1 MSLNELDNFVLI
13 FPNQGWTS
21 AATDDELTNVV
32 SQLSPNI
39 SYAETVSSNLRTLST
54 HNADASGVIG
64 GFLFVPDLNRN
75 DACYNISKQ
84 YVPSNVTRQSNLPA
98 TDFSLIAI
106 APWISVECTQ
116 GYLAAARKDPV
127 RAFIFY
133 QPDNSTDQP
142 PPISS
147 EQWSLRDGGSWKTA
161 NNFPAYAVPGSLG
174 ARMMYQLSRYSGN
187 LTDVPYGHQLS
198 MIPGVD
204 PREYV
209 RIYTQLDLSQGS
221 SLPNLWEFLLIII
234 AVLVLMLAVTS
245 GSMHYI
251 QRSRRRALR
260 RRVQT
265 GEVNLEALGIKR
277 LTVPQHVIDNMPLFT
292 YNFRSEQLPAVPKD
306 PTALTIHESQYTSEN
321 DTATIPTSTTS
332 NNVQPVTQPN
342 NEDNLTLAQ
351 DHRLVPFSQ
360 PTCPICLDDFEAAIT
375 LIRELPCGHIFHP
388 DCIDPFL
395 SNNSSLCP
403 MCKKSVLPI
412 GYCPTEITNAM
423 VTRER
428 NMRRLRSRIM
438 VQDDQ
443 PDLEGGQRR
452 ISNRSLSS
460 AWKRRIFTSSTAVSH
475 EVRMTPTI
483 PDGTVSPLMTNA
495 LSSQPP
501 TAEAAAQTRQ
511 ERARQRLEELAAQQP
526 EIEDPDLVSR
536 RQQPAWRRAI
546 LKIFPGYS

>member
-1 MSLNELDNFVLI
+1 MC
-13 FPNQGWTS
+13 WTS
-21 AATDDELTNVV
+21 AATNDQLTNEV

-39 SYAETVSSNLRTLST
+39 SYAETISNNLRTLST

-64 GFLFVPDLNRN
+64 GFLYVPDLNRD

-84 YVPSNVTRQSNLPA
+84 YVPTNVTRQSNLPP
-98 TDFSLIAI
+98 TDFTLIAL

-116 GYLAAARKDPV
+116 GYLAAAREDPV

-133 QPDNSTDQP
+133 QPDNSTSQP

-174 ARMMYQLSRYSGN
+174 ARMMYELSRYSGN
-187 LTDVPYGHQLS
+187 LTDVPHGHQLS

-204 PREYV
+204 PRDYV

-277 LTVPQHVIDNMPLFT
+277 LTVPQEIIDNMPLFT
-292 YNFRSEQLPAVPKD
+292 YNCGTEELAGTPKD
-306 PTALTIHESQYTSEN
+306 PNTPILHESQESPGNEN
-321 DTATIPTSTTS
+321 TTVANSTTS
-332 NNVQPVTQPN
+332 NSIQPVAPVN
-342 NEDNLTLAQ
+342 NEATLTLTQ
-351 DHRLVPFSQ
+351 DHRLVSFSQ
-360 PTCPICLDDFEAAIT
+360 PTCPICLDDFEAAAT

-403 MCKKSVLPI
+403 MCKKSVLPV

-438 VQDDQ
+438 VQDDR
-443 PDLEGGQRR
+443 PDLEEGHRR

-460 AWKRRIFTSSTAVSH
+460 AWKRRIFTSSTAVSN
-475 EVRMTPTI
+475 EVQLTSAMPN
-483 PDGTVSPLMTNA
+483 GTVPPLMTNA
-495 LSSQPP
+495 LSAQPP
-501 TAEAAAQTRQ
+501 TAEVAAQTRQ

-526 EIEDPDLVSR
+526 QIEDPDLATR
-536 RQQPAWRRAI
+536 RQQSAWRRAI

>member
-1 MSLNELDNFVLI
+1 MLYQFDLSK
-13 FPNQGWTS
+13 PS
-21 AATDDELTNVV
+21 AATNDQLTNEV
-32 SQLSPNI
+32 SQLNPNI
-39 SYAETVSSNLRTLST
+39 SYAETISNNLRTLST

-64 GFLFVPDLNRN
+64 GFLYVPDLNRD

-84 YVPSNVTRQSNLPA
+84 YVPTNVTRQSNLPP
-98 TDFSLIAI
+98 TDFTLIAL

-116 GYLAAARKDPV
+116 GYLAAAREDPV

-133 QPDNSTDQP
+133 QPDNSTSQP

-174 ARMMYQLSRYSGN
+174 ARMMYELSRYSGN
-187 LTDVPYGHQLS
+187 LTDVPHGHQLS

-204 PREYV
+204 PRDYV

-221 SLPNLWEFLLIII
+221 SLPNLWEFLLMII

-277 LTVPQHVIDNMPLFT
+277 LTVPQEIIDNMPLFT
-292 YNFRSEQLPAVPKD
+292 YNFGTEELAGTPKD
-306 PTALTIHESQYTSEN
+306 PNTPILHESQDSPEN
-321 DTATIPTSTTS
+321 ENTT
-332 NNVQPVTQPN
+332 PVAPVN
-342 NEDNLTLAQ
+342 NEATLALTQ
-351 DHRLVPFSQ
+351 DHRLVSFSQ
-360 PTCPICLDDFEAAIT
+360 PTCPICLDDFEAAAT

-395 SNNSSLCP
+395 RNNSSLCP
-403 MCKKSVLPI
+403 MCKKSVLPV

-438 VQDDQ
+438 VQDDR
-443 PDLEGGQRR
+443 PDLEEGRRR

-460 AWKRRIFTSSTAVSH
+460 AWKRRIFTSSTAVSN
-475 EVRMTPTI
+475 EVQLTSAMPN
-483 PDGTVSPLMTNA
+483 GTVPPLMTNA
-495 LSSQPP
+495 LSAQPP
-501 TAEAAAQTRQ
+501 TAESAAQTRQ

-526 EIEDPDLVSR
+526 QIEDPDLAT
-536 RQQPAWRRAI
+536 RQQQSAC
-546 LKIFPGYS
+546 YS

>member
-1 MSLNELDNFVLI
+1 
-13 FPNQGWTS
+13 
-21 AATDDELTNVV
+21 
-32 SQLSPNI
+32 
-39 SYAETVSSNLRTLST
+39 
-54 HNADASGVIG
+54 
-64 GFLFVPDLNRN
+64 
-75 DACYNISKQ
+75 
-84 YVPSNVTRQSNLPA
+84 
-98 TDFSLIAI
+98 
-106 APWISVECTQ
+106 VECTQ
-116 GYLAAARKDPV
+116 GYLAAAREDPV

-133 QPDNSTDQP
+133 QPDNSTNQP

-174 ARMMYQLSRYSGN
+174 ARMMYELSRYSGN
-187 LTDVPYGHQLS
+187 LTDVPHGHQLS

-204 PREYV
+204 PRDYV

-234 AVLVLMLAVTS
+234 AVLIIMLAVTS

-277 LTVPQHVIDNMPLFT
+277 LTVPQHLIDNMPLFT
-292 YNFRSEQLPAVPKD
+292 YNFGTEELADTPKN
-306 PTALTIHESQYTSEN
+306 PNTPILHESQDSPEN
-321 DTATIPTSTTS
+321 ETSTVTNSTIS
-332 NNVQPVTQPN
+332 NSIQPVAPVN
-342 NEDNLTLAQ
+342 NEGALTLTQ
-351 DHRLVPFSQ
+351 NHRLVSFSQ
-360 PTCPICLDDFEAAIT
+360 PTCPICLDDFEAAAT

-412 GYCPTEITNAM
+412 GFCPTEITNAM

-428 NMRRLRSRIM
+428 NMRRLRSRIV
-438 VQDDQ
+438 VQDDR
-443 PDLEGGQRR
+443 PDLEEGNRR

-460 AWKRRIFTSSTAVSH
+460 AWKRRIFSSSTAVPN
-475 EVRMTPTI
+475 EVQMTSAMPNGI
-483 PDGTVSPLMTNA
+483 VPPLMTNA

-501 TAEAAAQTRQ
+501 TAEAATQTRQ

-526 EIEDPDLVSR
+526 EIEDPDLVRR
-536 RQQPAWRRAI
+536 RQQSACMLPACA
-546 LKIFPGYS
+546 LSTYD